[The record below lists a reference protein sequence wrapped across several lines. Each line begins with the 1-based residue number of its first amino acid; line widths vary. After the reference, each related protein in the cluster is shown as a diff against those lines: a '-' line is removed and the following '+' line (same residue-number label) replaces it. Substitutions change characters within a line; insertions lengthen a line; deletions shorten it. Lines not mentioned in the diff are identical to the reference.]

1 MTSQQR
7 IRHGFEQL
15 RPYVAP
21 EAHAAFRQLQH
32 TAELDAVAADC
43 LSRFLRDIHT
53 DDDAPTIPDPT
64 KPERGLRTMDAA

>member
-15 RPYVAP
+15 RPYVAE
-21 EAHAAFRQLQH
+21 EALPAFRQLQH

-43 LSRFLRDIHT
+43 LSRFLKEMHADDEPTLTAIT
-53 DDDAPTIPDPT
+53 DD
-64 KPERGLRTMDAA
+64 AA